1 MKTSGAAAS
10 GLVLGFYVPP
20 RGPAGRFV
28 HAAEPFAP
36 NAFVRI
42 STDNVITIIVNQSE
56 MGQGVYTSLP
66 MLIAEELDADWKSIQ
81 VEPAP
86 VAPKYAHPFFGMQIT
101 GNSTRIRSSWQPFRT
116 VSVAERDRTPADG
129 AGRAGRRAC
138 RRPGRGEVHE
148 PVQIGS

>member
-1 MKTSGAAAS
+1 MSLSRRKFLKTSGAAAS

-20 RGPAGRFV
+20 RGPEGRYV

-42 STDNVITIIVNQSE
+42 STDDVITIIVNQSE

-86 VAPKYAHPFFGMQIT
+86 AAPEYAHFFFGLQLT
-101 GNSTRIRSSWQPFRT
+101 GGSSSIISSWQPFR
-116 VSVAERDRTPADG
+116 SAG
-129 AGRAGRRAC
+129 ATARALLVEAAAREWGVDKL
-138 RRPGRGEVHE
+138 EE
-148 PVQIGS
+148 